1 MVPAVKGRMT
11 FAMPDKQDKRQP
23 PAIRP
28 YFLDKQ
34 TEKYAIFFSDGI
46 ARNAHKPTYQPH
58 RRSRR
63 APKHRRAEANGP
75 QTRPAETSLRS
86 ARLLDFLFDQLEEV
100 VLVFLLGP
108 GFGSRLEV
116 VGDRVVEL
124 GLLSRQPLDQGGRR
138 LGPGSPLGLVVIGI
152 ETRKFQQRVPLP
164 LFLNLIIKHLV
175 GGDERLGTA
184 WHVINGEQMIGDSHF
199 ILGHDGVLAA
209 QPRAVDRGAVGRSQ
223 VAHVPDPV
231 DQPERAVLPRNV
243 LEIKPDVATTP
254 PARRDLGFHE
264 RDRVA
269 AANRYQR
276 AQDLL
281 LRRHNS
287 LLYHSLS
294 FDAMPA
300 RFSQFESHHYPT
312 RCRPGGS
319 RTEMGPPADRSRPL
333 STGRPSAP
341 GLASR
346 QC

>member
-1 MVPAVKGRMT
+1 

-23 PAIRP
+23 RAIRP

-63 APKHRRAEANGP
+63 AARHRRAEANGP
-75 QTRPAETSLRS
+75 WTRPAETSPRS

-100 VLVFLLGP
+100 VLVLVFLLGL
-108 GFGSRLEV
+108 GSRLEV
-116 VGDRVVEL
+116 VGDRVVEF
-124 GLLSRQPLDQGGRR
+124 GLLSREPLDQGGRR

-223 VAHVPDPV
+223 GAHMPDPV

-243 LEIKPDVATTP
+243 LEIEPDVAASP
-254 PARRDLGFHE
+254 PAHRDLGFHE

-269 AANRYQR
+269 AANRYQGP
-276 AQDLL
+276 QDLL
-281 LRRHNS
+281 LRRHES

-294 FDAMPA
+294 FDANPG
-300 RFSQFESHHYPT
+300 RF
-312 RCRPGGS
+312 
-319 RTEMGPPADRSRPL
+319 PPP
-333 STGRPSAP
+333 
-341 GLASR
+341 
-346 QC
+346 